1 MKIKFVV
8 PIYEFDLVVVVRP
21 SKKEL
26 SNLVEWVD
34 GDADGVLDG
43 YESRINE
50 GWAWTN
56 GDYKRGLVA
65 VTKCNDNKETY
76 KVLRHELRHVE
87 DRILEIHRVK
97 DIESAALLSE
107 YISGKLFDLITKI
120 TRDEKVEEKL
130 D

>member
-26 SNLVEWVD
+26 IRMIKWVN
-34 GDADGVLDG
+34 GDPEDIIENYDNT
-43 YESRINE
+43 INA
-50 GWAWTN
+50 GFAWTN
-56 GDYKRGLVA
+56 SNMNTGLVV
-65 VTKCNDNKETY
+65 VTECKDNRETY